1 MLNGKTFLSILSK
14 FTKSSEVGGNARV
27 QIQMP
32 NGDLHDI
39 TEVKL
44 MENMLIGQYET
55 HRIVLVIKTDAPRSV
70 KLYESSAVT
79 ESGLSLVR
87 SRACALDDWTAIRA
101 CLLGL

>member
-39 TEVKL
+39 VKA
-44 MENMLIGQYET
+44 
-55 HRIVLVIKTDAPRSV
+55 DAPRSV

-79 ESGLSLVR
+79 DSGISLVR

-101 CLLGL
+101 CLLGRLNA

>member
-1 MLNGKTFLSILSK
+1 MLNGKTFISILSK
-14 FTKSSEVGGNARV
+14 FVKSSEVGGNARV

-55 HRIVLVIKTDAPRSV
+55 HRIVLVTEKEKHKMSRVIRS
-70 KLYESSAVT
+70 SSV
-79 ESGLSLVR
+79 L
-87 SRACALDDWTAIRA
+87 
-101 CLLGL
+101 